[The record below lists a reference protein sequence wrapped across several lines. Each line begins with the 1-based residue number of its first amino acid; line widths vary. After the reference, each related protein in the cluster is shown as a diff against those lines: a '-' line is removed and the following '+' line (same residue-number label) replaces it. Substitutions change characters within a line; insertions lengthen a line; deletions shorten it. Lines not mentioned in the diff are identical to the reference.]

1 MTAADVAAARER
13 IAGGVALTPCVP
25 ALAFAHLIPGR
36 LCMKL
41 ETFQRTGAFKERGAL
56 NRLMQL
62 PADARDRGVVTASAG
77 NHAQA
82 LAYHCARLGIPAT
95 VVMPATTPLIKV
107 TNTRHHGARVSL
119 SGATVSDAM
128 EEAHR
133 IGGEEGLTMVHP
145 FDDDAVIA
153 GQGTIALELLEQVP
167 ELTTVIVPIGGGGVI
182 SGIAVALKEAR
193 PNVRV
198 IGVEAA
204 AAPGARAS
212 LAAGHIV
219 PIETAETIADGIAV
233 KRIGDRTY
241 PLIQRYVDDV
251 VVVDEERIAAAVHF
265 LLERQKVV
273 AEGAGAV
280 PLAALLAGEVPV
292 GSSDV
297 TVMIISGG
305 NIDVNMIERIID
317 RGLVADGRLSR
328 LMVKVKDR
336 PGVLAHLTEILAAT
350 GANVLE
356 LVHHRAFADISVGE
370 VEIVVEVETRG
381 QDHVEEIVAHLEA
394 DGIHVSGAEI

>member
-1 MTAADVAAARER
+1 M
-13 IAGGVALTPCVP
+13 TPCVP
-25 ALAFAHLIPGR
+25 ALAFAHLVPGR

-56 NRLMQL
+56 NRLLQL
-62 PADARDRGVVTASAG
+62 APEERARGVVTASAG

-82 LAYHCARLGIPAT
+82 LAYHAARLGIPAT

-107 TNTRHHGARVSL
+107 TNTRHHGARVTL

-128 EEAHR
+128 EEAKK
-133 IGGEEGLTMVHP
+133 IEADEGLTMVHP
-145 FDDDAVIA
+145 FDDDAIIA
-153 GQGTIALELLEQVP
+153 GQGTIGLELLDQEP
-167 ELTTVIVPIGGGGVI
+167 DLTTVIVPVGGGGLI

-204 AAPGARAS
+204 AAPGARDS
-212 LAAGHIV
+212 LQAGHVV

-233 KRIGDRTY
+233 KRIGERTF
-241 PLIQRYVDDV
+241 PLIRRYVDDI
-251 VVVDEERIAAAVHF
+251 VVVDEEQIAGAVHL

-280 PLAALLAGEVPV
+280 PLAALLAGLVPL

-297 TVMIISGG
+297 TVMVVSGG
-305 NIDVNMIERIID
+305 NIDVNIIERIID
-317 RGLVADGRLSR
+317 RGLVADGRLAR
-328 LMVKVKDR
+328 LLVKVKDR
-336 PGVLAHLTEILAAT
+336 PGVLAHLTEILAAS
-350 GANVLE
+350 GANILE
-356 LVHHRAFADISVGE
+356 LAHHRAFADISVGE
-370 VEIVVEVETRG
+370 VEIVIELETRG
-381 QDHVEEIVAHLEA
+381 RDHVEEILAHLAA
-394 DGIHVSGAEI
+394 DGIEARLMA